1 MSSHDTR
8 RLLADAVDRERRRHT
23 LTAAEVARR
32 AGVDPETVRRLLA
45 GGQVRFSSVRLI
57 VTALGV
63 EWHEFLMG
71 LADATPPETV
81 AA

>member
-8 RLLADAVDRERRRHT
+8 RLLADAVDRERRRHA

-45 GGQVRFSSVRLI
+45 GGPVRFSSVRVI

-63 EWHEFLMG
+63 EWGEFLLG
-71 LADATPPETV
+71 LAGASASEEI